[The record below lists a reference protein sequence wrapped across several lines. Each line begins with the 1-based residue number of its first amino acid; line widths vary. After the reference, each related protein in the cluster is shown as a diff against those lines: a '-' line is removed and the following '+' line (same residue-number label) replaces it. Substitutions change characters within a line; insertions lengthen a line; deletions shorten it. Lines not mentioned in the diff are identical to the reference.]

1 MSLLTTIDRYLHA
14 TRMPVTT
21 FGRRAVGDPRIV
33 LDLRRGRRP
42 GPDMCQRIERFIGE
56 DRA

>member
-1 MSLLTTIDRYLHA
+1 MSLLTTIDRYLRT

-21 FGRRAVGDPRIV
+21 FGRRAVGDPRLV

-42 GPDMCQRIERFIGE
+42 GPAMRTRIERFMGE
-56 DRA
+56 QQA

>member
-1 MSLLTTIDRYLHA
+1 MSLLTTIDRYLHS

-42 GPDMCQRIERFIGE
+42 GPDMRTRIERFMGE
-56 DRA
+56 HQA